1 MRSQLR
7 SWERVGAPVAAVI
20 CCLLLLAGA
29 CSGGNSEDSMTS
41 DEPSVEDTPEVT
53 LADTP
58 EVPAYAGYVSEVYD
72 DITNWLCHPDA
83 DDFCDESLEA
93 TIVNADGSTE
103 IEPFEPAA
111 DPPIDCFYVY
121 PTISLDEENNSDLVP
136 DPDAEGLTVRNQAA
150 RFASQCRLYA
160 PMYRQRTLT
169 ALIAGLASEEPSPDA
184 ASVGEIA
191 YQSVLDAWKHYI
203 ANVNDGRGVVL
214 MGHSQ
219 GAGLLRRLIQEEI
232 DGDEQLRGQL
242 VSALL
247 LGSTVTVPEGEDVGG
262 DFENVPL
269 CRDESQTGCVITYAS
284 FRDSA
289 PPPPDTGFG
298 RSSRGVAACTNPA
311 SLAGGP
317 GTLRPYFEAEGGG
330 GALGDAV
337 SVVEEPWAAG
347 AEITTPWVTLPNFVQ
362 AECVIKEGFSYL
374 EITVLADPSD
384 PRIDDIGGDIP
395 ALPSFGL
402 HIVDVNLGMGDLVE
416 IVGRQAEAYAG
427 VEN

>member
-1 MRSQLR
+1 MRGIPGVKLAS
-7 SWERVGAPVAAVI
+7 VVAF
-20 CCLLLLAGA
+20 CCVFLLAAA
-29 CSGGNSEDSMTS
+29 CDNGGDSVASETPTS
-41 DEPSVEDTPEVT
+41 EPAP
-53 LADTP
+53 
-58 EVPAYAGYVSEVYD
+58 YAGYVSEVYD

-83 DDFCDESLEA
+83 DDFCDEDLDA

-103 IEPFEPAA
+103 VEPFEPAA
-111 DPPIDCFYVY
+111 DPLIDCFYVY
-121 PTISLDEENNSDLVP
+121 PTISLDEEKNSDLMP

-169 ALIAGLASEEPSPDA
+169 ALIAGLTSEEPSSDEA
-184 ASVGEIA
+184 EIREIA

-214 MGHSQ
+214 VGHSQ
-219 GAGLLRRLIQEEI
+219 GSGVLRRLIQEEI
-232 DGDEQLRGQL
+232 DGDEQLRGLL

-284 FRDSA
+284 FRDTAA
-289 PPPPDTGFG
+289 PPPDSGFG
-298 RSSRGVAACTNPA
+298 RSSGGMAACTHPA
-311 SLAGGP
+311 SLGG
-317 GTLRPYFEAEGGG
+317 GRGALRPYFETEGGG
-330 GALGDAV
+330 GALGGAA
-337 SVVEEPWAAG
+337 SVVDEPWAVG
-347 AEITTPWVTLPNFVQ
+347 AEITMPWVTLPDFIE
-362 AECVIKEGFSYL
+362 AECVVKEGFSYL

-402 HIVDVNLGMGDLVE
+402 HIVDVNLAMGDLVE
-416 IVGRQAEAYAG
+416 IVGNQAQAYTSSG
-427 VEN
+427 D